1 MLELKQKFLCQV
13 KIMVASRFFS
23 CNHLPLHSMASVALK
38 NITALF
44 VIVFSFALIGPMNM
58 LVG

>member
-1 MLELKQKFLCQV
+1 MSELKQKFLCQV

-23 CNHLPLHSMASVALK
+23 SNHLPLHSMAIVTLK

-58 LVG
+58 LFS